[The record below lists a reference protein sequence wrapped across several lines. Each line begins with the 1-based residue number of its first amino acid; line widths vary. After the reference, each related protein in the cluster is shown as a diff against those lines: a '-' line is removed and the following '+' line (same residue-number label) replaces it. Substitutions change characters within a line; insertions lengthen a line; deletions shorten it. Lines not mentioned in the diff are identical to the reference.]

1 MKKILL
7 FCLTFFL
14 STTVFALSGQAY
26 MNRFTTW
33 LAWNEQLPQTAST
46 ELNTFIQEDTPLAK
60 KLREKWLYQ
69 LARKREWAQY
79 LQYYK
84 PSADNGLVCLSI
96 IAQYE
101 LGEIDK
107 AEEETKKQW
116 LTGDSQPPI
125 CNQLFKKLLTSENF
139 DEKLITTRIQLALAA
154 RNLELA
160 LALLKQYKTPRINAA
175 KLLQKIANR
184 PTLIS
189 TLDSG
194 ELAGDFYL
202 YGLKKLVSSNL
213 NQAVNFWNTPK
224 AKALLN
230 QQQQQE
236 FLVFITIYKALRNSP
251 DTLQWFKKIKP
262 AYYNNTLMEWQI
274 RFALTRQN
282 WKEVARLI
290 QAYSEKDN
298 PCWQY
303 WLARALQ
310 AQGQVQQAQIIYENL
325 ANNRH
330 YYGFLA
336 SFRINKNPAL
346 HEEKPVTNPA
356 ILAPYQPLLK
366 LVEKLYNSGNMVGAS
381 RLLNDFASELPRED
395 NSALVYWISH
405 HLQWYEKSI
414 HLSSNEALNNQL
426 TLRFPLAY
434 QSVISRYA
442 QQYNVPAAF
451 ILAIIKQ
458 ESGFRNAV
466 TSRAGARGLMQLM
479 PATASMVARLQK
491 ISFTHPSQLF
501 VSDKNINLGVAY
513 LSQLYKRYDKHLV
526 LIAAAYNAG
535 PRQLN
540 YWLAHHQPKEIDLW
554 VETLPWQETRNYLKN
569 VIAFYTVYQ
578 YRMQLQT
585 DYQQILRSL

>member
-7 FCLTFFL
+7 FSLTFFL

-33 LAWNEQLPQTAST
+33 LAWNEQLPQTASP
-46 ELNTFIQEDTPLAK
+46 ELNIFIQEDTPLAR

-69 LARKREWAQY
+69 LARKHEWAAYQ
-79 LQYYK
+79 QYYK
-84 PSADNGLVCLSI
+84 PSADKGLVCLSI

-101 LGEIDK
+101 LGETDK

-175 KLLQKIANR
+175 KLLQKIANK

-202 YGLKKLVSSNL
+202 YGLKKMVSSNL
-213 NQAVNFWNTPK
+213 NQAVNFWNMPK
-224 AKALLN
+224 TKALLN
-230 QQQQQE
+230 QQQRQE
-236 FLVFITIYKALRNSP
+236 FLVFITIYKALRNSS

-262 AYYNNTLMEWQI
+262 AHYNNPLIEWQI
-274 RFALTRQN
+274 RFALTRHN

-290 QAYSEKDN
+290 QAYPEKDN

-310 AQGQVQQAQIIYENL
+310 AQGQGQQAQIIYENL

-356 ILAPYQPLLK
+356 ILVPYQPLLK
-366 LVEKLYNSGNMVGAS
+366 LVEKLYNSGNTAGAS

-434 QSVISRYA
+434 QSFISRYA

-479 PATASMVARLQK
+479 PTTASMVARLEK
-491 ISFTHPSQLF
+491 ITFTHPSQLF

-535 PRQLN
+535 PKQLN
-540 YWLAHHQPKEIDLW
+540 YWLAHHQPREIDLW